1 MIRIGTAGWNIP
13 RAHQARFPSDGSQLA
28 RYGARLNAA
37 EINTSFY
44 RAHAPAIYARWAEAV
59 PPDFRFAVK
68 IPKAISHERGL
79 ARCREPLD
87 KFLSEIAALAVKL
100 GPLLLQLPPSF
111 VFDARRTGRFLE
123 LLRAR
128 HEGPVVCEPRHVT
141 WTTPAAERLLTRFR
155 VARVAA
161 DPARAAG
168 LGEPGGWPGLVYYRW
183 HGSPRTYFS
192 SYTAEQIEDLAV
204 KLTRA
209 AVTAW
214 CIFDNTGSGS
224 AAANALDLRGRA
236 AADRDG

>member
-128 HEGPVVCEPRHVT
+128 HGTNRGSRSQIESGRRHGMVHLRQYRVGFSGRQRARFARPRRRGSRRIATVEDGEPR
-141 WTTPAAERLLTRFR
+141 
-155 VARVAA
+155 
-161 DPARAAG
+161 RATDK
-168 LGEPGGWPGLVYYRW
+168 
-183 HGSPRTYFS
+183 HG
-192 SYTAEQIEDLAV
+192 
-204 KLTRA
+204 
-209 AVTAW
+209 
-214 CIFDNTGSGS
+214 
-224 AAANALDLRGRA
+224 
-236 AADRDG
+236 